1 MGGAS
6 APSLGT
12 RRVRPSCFLS
22 LLHPSSLH
30 TTPSGAPSRPHPY
43 PCLLWGPETGPT
55 IPSAPAPAGPP
66 PQPPAHSKAVRS
78 RWPTPR
84 HPSVHPSCLPAPTLP
99 FPFSRAWPTSLSP
112 KFPLLPRLCHR
123 ETKTHIARNR
133 HPERGGT
140 DRVQP
145 HTHPRPP
152 ARARVPEAAVEGGTQ
167 RRHLSVHAR
176 KHPHPRPPAVPTPGC
191 RHTQR

>member
-30 TTPSGAPSRPHPY
+30 TTLSGAPSRPHPY

-66 PQPPAHSKAVRS
+66 PPPPAHSKAVRS
-78 RWPTPR
+78 RWPPHR
-84 HPSVHPSCLPAPTLP
+84 HPSVHPSSLPAPTLP

-133 HPERGGT
+133 HPERGDT